1 MHRNLVQYPRVEFG
15 ESQARR
21 MRVFLKSASIGIQ
34 LSTGNSFKKQ
44 WGRLDRELELKSCMQ
59 FVETTQERSEAEIG
73 TKPSGRTTENL
84 PTRVVGRSQSEKI
97 FKQWGNSN
105 QKFELNFGMPDEG
118 SFGLLLPG
126 RDISRSWLV

>member
-1 MHRNLVQYPRVEFG
+1 L
-15 ESQARR
+15 
-21 MRVFLKSASIGIQ
+21 LK
-34 LSTGNSFKKQ
+34 
-44 WGRLDRELELKSCMQ
+44 
-59 FVETTQERSEAEIG
+59 TTQERSEAEIG
-73 TKPSGRTTENL
+73 TKPSGRTTENP